1 MEKQTVDNEIT
12 AIKDIILETVACE
25 RIYLFG
31 SYAYGTPREG
41 SDYDFY
47 VVLKDDAKNPLL
59 VMEDISWNIAKTHTI
74 KMPVDILAEYNATF
88 IHHSKLPTMERKI
101 VREGVLLYGNNP

>member
-1 MEKQTVDNEIT
+1 MEKRTVNSEMT
-12 AIKDIILETVACE
+12 AIKDIILKTVACE

-31 SYAYGTPREG
+31 SYAYGTPNKD

-59 VMEDISWNIAKTHTI
+59 VAEDISWNIAKTHTI
-74 KMPVDILAEYNATF
+74 KMPVDILTEYNRTF
-88 IHHSKLPTMERKI
+88 IHHSTLPTMERKI
-101 VREGVLLYGNNP
+101 VREGVLLYENNP